1 MGQAGYVGLACMVES
16 LWADAAPASISRSE
30 AQQDAFLRGIDSPAI
45 LRLLH
50 ERYTDAWFQLDVL
63 GVFMAA
69 GSNKE
74 HGLYGLQGTMT
85 RFQ

>member
-1 MGQAGYVGLACMVES
+1 MHFCEGLTARVFCVYS
-16 LWADAAPASISRSE
+16 TSDIPTH
-30 AQQDAFLRGIDSPAI
+30 G
-45 LRLLH
+45 
-50 ERYTDAWFQLDVL
+50 FQLDVL

-74 HGLYGLQGTMT
+74 HGLYGLQGTMA